1 MQWSISGIINIY
13 EMHREYQMTGTTKSQ
28 LDRFKEAARQLE
40 TDDDEERFDE
50 KLKRLARQKPDEKQ
64 DD

>member
-1 MQWSISGIINIY
+1 
-13 EMHREYQMTGTTKSQ
+13 MTSKKPKRSAENPGNKSQ

-50 KLKRLARQKPDEKQ
+50 KLKRLAKRKPN
-64 DD
+64 DDKDDD

>member
-1 MQWSISGIINIY
+1 MNAGKDK
-13 EMHREYQMTGTTKSQ
+13 KSQ

-40 TDDDEERFDE
+40 TDDDEERFNE
-50 KLKRLARQKPDEKQ
+50 KLKKLAKKPDEKC